1 MTDQMKEL
9 MGMVKVDRVSMTR
22 DRRLIRVYI
31 ESPRLIHRKNIMDL
45 ERGIADQLFYGKQ
58 IQIRIFEKYHLSE
71 QYTPEK
77 LLSAYQPSKRYLS
90 RVISAAVG
98 RTAPVP

>member
-1 MTDQMKEL
+1 MKEFLEVFPGLHMTDQMKEL

-58 IQIRIFEKYHLSE
+58 IQIRI
-71 QYTPEK
+71 
-77 LLSAYQPSKRYLS
+77 R
-90 RVISAAVG
+90 
-98 RTAPVP
+98 

>member
-1 MTDQMKEL
+1 MKEFLEVFPGLHMTDQMKEL

-58 IQIRIFEKYHLSE
+58 IQIRIFE
-71 QYTPEK
+71 
-77 LLSAYQPSKRYLS
+77 
-90 RVISAAVG
+90 
-98 RTAPVP
+98 

>member
-1 MTDQMKEL
+1 MKGFLEVFPGLHMTDQMKEL

-58 IQIRIFEKYHLSE
+58 IQIRI
-71 QYTPEK
+71 
-77 LLSAYQPSKRYLS
+77 R
-90 RVISAAVG
+90 
-98 RTAPVP
+98 